1 MHKYIMHTG
10 IIICVVLV
18 VLIILYLYKKN
29 YTRAIVYSKNMIPFK
44 VNKNIDY
51 EFMKDSANILDSI
64 NSRVYILLTYLQK
77 NYPKNPTTI
86 ILVSKY
92 SPNIISES
100 KIKQNY
106 TTYTVDKS
114 LINICIRTRSDDKQD
129 IYDINLLIYVVLHEL
144 AHLCNYDSN
153 MQGIIG
159 HGSEFIDKFKF
170 LVESGIKC
178 GIYKYEDYSV
188 QNREYCGIM
197 LSSQILK

>member
-1 MHKYIMHTG
+1 MHTG

-51 EFMKDSANILDSI
+51 EFMKNSANILDSI

-114 LINICIRTRSDDKQD
+114 LINICIRTRDDKQD
-129 IYDINLLIYVVLHEL
+129 VYDINLLMYVVIHEL
-144 AHLCNYDSN
+144 AHLCNFTYD
-153 MQGIIG
+153 MQPIIG
-159 HGSEFIDKFKF
+159 HGVQFIEKFKF
-170 LVESGIKC
+170 LVGASITC
-178 GIYKYEDYSV
+178 GIYKYEDYSRNN
-188 QNREYCGIM
+188 QEYCGII
-197 LSSQILK
+197 LSSQILN